1 EMDETETVKVVVRC
15 RPLSTQEMSQGHKT
29 ALSPDPEHKMIRL
42 RNPANTEEPER
53 TFAFDAVFG
62 ADTDQMRVYN
72 VAARPIVENVLKGYN
87 GTIFAYGQTGTGKT
101 HTMTGDLE
109 KAESRGIIPNSFAH
123 IFDHIANC
131 GSERTFLV
139 RVSYMEIYN
148 EEVRD
153 LLAKEG
159 QGHNLEIKERP
170 DIGVYVKNLSSVTVS
185 SASHMLKIMEFG
197 NKNRKVGATLMNVE
211 SSRSHAIFTVTIES
225 SKDGG
230 HVTQG
235 KLQLVDLAGSERQSK
250 TGTTGERLKEAA
262 KINLSL
268 STLGNVISALVD
280 NKSTH
285 VPYRNSKLT
294 RLLQDSLGGNS
305 KTVMIANVGPASYNY
320 DESLS
325 TLRYANRAKNIQN
338 AARINEDPK
347 DALLRK
353 FQNELAILRAQLE
366 EDEENGEES
375 AEGLSESMEELR
387 RSRGGAAWEEK
398 MAAMEKELAL
408 KREELEARKGLE
420 EETRSKLSEEL
431 EEREKELRRAREEHE
446 SLRAK
451 LGQIER
457 KLIVGGENLL
467 EKAEQQ
473 ARLLSES
480 NRELELAREQEM
492 RLKEKL
498 AARNHEHEKIEENY
512 SSLQDQA
519 DSVAHKL
526 TEIVGEIKMTR
537 AELSD
542 VEMEHQ
548 REMEGLLESVRH
560 LRKQLLLNMTII
572 NEFIPDEYLELI
584 EKYVVYDEEKGE
596 WQLKAIA
603 YTGNNIRTEKLP
615 PPPPFDAT
623 QHHPPE
629 ALFYSYRRDLG
640 ESTSTAP
647 RPPTRSAPR
656 RKSTAQQIKAL
667 LS

>member
-1 EMDETETVKVVVRC
+1 MGETETVKVVVRC
-15 RPLSTQEMSQGHKT
+15 RPLSTQEIGQGHKSAVHCHNDNN
-29 ALSPDPEHKMIRL
+29 ALKL
-42 RNPANTEEPER
+42 KNPLSSEDPER
-53 TFAFDAVFG
+53 TFTFDAVFG
-62 ADTDQMRVYN
+62 PDTDQMRVYN
-72 VAARPIVENVLKGYN
+72 VAARPIIENVLKGYN

-109 KAESRGIIPNSFAH
+109 KAEMRGIIPNSFAH
-123 IFDHIANC
+123 VFDHIAKC

-159 QGHNLEIKERP
+159 QGQNLEIKERT
-170 DIGVYVKNLSSVTVS
+170 DVGVYVKNLSTVTVS
-185 SASHMLKIMEFG
+185 SASHMLKIMEYG

-225 SKDGG
+225 SRDGG

-250 TGTTGERLKEAA
+250 TGASGERLKEAA

-338 AARINEDPK
+338 VARINEDPK

-353 FQNELAILRAQLE
+353 FQTELATLRAQLE
-366 EDEENGEES
+366 EDEEGGEEA
-375 AEGLSESMEELR
+375 AEGLTTSMDDLR

-398 MAAMEKELAL
+398 MAAMEKELHV
-408 KREELEARKGLE
+408 KRQELEAKKGIE
-420 EETRSKLSEEL
+420 EETRTKLTEEL

-451 LGQIER
+451 LGQIES

-467 EKAEQQ
+467 EKAEYQ
-473 ARLLSES
+473 AQLLSES
-480 NRELELAREQEM
+480 NEELEHAREQER
-492 RLKEKL
+492 RLKERLEAK
-498 AARNHEHEKIEENY
+498 AHEHEKIEEKY
-512 SSLQDQA
+512 SSLQEEA
-519 DSVAHKL
+519 DAVTHKL
-526 TEIVGEIKMTR
+526 NSIVSEIKMTR
-537 AELSD
+537 AEQSD
-542 VEMEHQ
+542 VESEHQ

-560 LRKQLLLNMTII
+560 LKKQLLLNVSII

-584 EKYVVYDEEKGE
+584 EKYVIYDEEKGE

-615 PPPPFDAT
+615 PLPPFDPT
-623 QHHPPE
+623 EHRPPE
-629 ALFYSYRRDLG
+629 ALFYSYRKDVG
-640 ESTSTAP
+640 EKTSTAA
-647 RPPTRSAPR
+647 RPSSRAGPR

-667 LS
+667 LK